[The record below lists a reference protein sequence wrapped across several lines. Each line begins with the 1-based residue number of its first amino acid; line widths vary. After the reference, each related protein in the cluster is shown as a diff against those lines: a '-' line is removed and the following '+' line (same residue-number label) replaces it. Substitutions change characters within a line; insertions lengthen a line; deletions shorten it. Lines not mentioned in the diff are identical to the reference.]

1 MIKDIKSFGNK
12 LTLPIASALRKRFE
26 STFYQITS
34 AFVDTTRKTP
44 LGVND
49 WSTHLDDDGR
59 LMNPKDLWVI
69 VFNWGIEPQLR
80 HYVWK
85 HLLNVFPPDL
95 TQTEREKFL
104 AMKCKVRKCCKFLWY
119 LGGGG
124 RIFTFLHLAIQ
135 KFPGVLENASLVE
148 KRRSIVKNQIPQR
161 HGVEG
166 CHPYR

>member
-1 MIKDIKSFGNK
+1 MIFFDDVFLAIVENNSNDWIVLNAFDIPMIKDIKSFGNK

-80 HYVWK
+80 QDVWK

-119 LGGGG
+119 LGGGDFYISTS
-124 RIFTFLHLAIQ
+124 RYS
-135 KFPGVLENASLVE
+135 K
-148 KRRSIVKNQIPQR
+148 IPR
-161 HGVEG
+161 CTGK
-166 CHPYR
+166 C